1 MSRRYGTEY
10 HRFPSTHWS
19 LIGRASDEATQW
31 DALNHLLQRYLPAL
45 RSHLIYRRSIK
56 PQDADD
62 LVQGFITQR
71 ILDSNLVQLADAG
84 RGKFRTFLATA
95 LDNYTANEIR
105 SRCAKKRAADHAQ
118 HLAEEVAD
126 DALRSDSRADD
137 VFDVEWAKSLLAE
150 SMDRMKAEC
159 RATDRT
165 DLWELFELRMMRPIF
180 ENDTPPSYDEIV
192 ERFQFRSPSQ
202 ASNALVTAKRM
213 FARHLRATVS
223 EYIREDSE
231 IEGEIEDLRRILA
244 RQTT

>member
-19 LIGRASDEATQW
+19 LIGRAGSEATQLE
-31 DALNHLLQRYLPAL
+31 ALNHLLQRYLPAL
-45 RSHLIYRRSIK
+45 RSHLIYRRNIK

-105 SRCAKKRAADHAQ
+105 ARCAKKRAADHAQ

-126 DALRSDSRADD
+126 NALRSDAVAGD
-137 VFDVEWAKSLLAE
+137 VFDVEWAKSLLGE
-150 SMDRMKAEC
+150 SMERMQAEC
-159 RATDRT
+159 RATGRE
-165 DLWELFELRMMRPIF
+165 DLWELFQLRMMQPIF
-180 ENDTPPSYDEIV
+180 ESSTPPSYDEIV
-192 ERFQFRSPSQ
+192 QRFNFRSPSQ

-223 EYIREDSE
+223 EYIKDDEE
-231 IEGEIEDLRRILA
+231 IDGEIEELQRILA
-244 RQTT
+244 RQTP